1 MSNSGL
7 VSYTR
12 ISPNRTI
19 PRNHAIDR
27 VTVHCTAGH
36 LTASGLGSVFAPPS
50 RRASCTYGIAKDG
63 AIALICPESDRSW
76 CSSNAAN
83 DHRAITIE
91 VSSEAVHP
99 YKVTE
104 VSYKALLNLLT
115 DICKRNGKTKL
126 VWFGDKA
133 KTLAYTPK
141 AGEMVMTVHRW
152 FANKACPGDYLYNRH
167 GQIAEEVNKRLN
179 AKEDPDMTE
188 KETRKIA
195 EEVGAKVLVAAT
207 QMITETTKGLSAP
220 IIYKKF
226 DDLPK
231 EWGRATVQKLL
242 DKDLLQ
248 GTGDGLNISF
258 DLLRALVILDRAGVF
273 DGVGGV

>member
-1 MSNSGL
+1 
-7 VSYTR
+7 
-12 ISPNRTI
+12 
-19 PRNHAIDR
+19 
-27 VTVHCTAGH
+27 
-36 LTASGLGSVFAPPS
+36 
-50 RRASCTYGIAKDG
+50 
-63 AIALICPESDRSW
+63 
-76 CSSNAAN
+76 
-83 DHRAITIE
+83 
-91 VSSEAVHP
+91 
-99 YKVTE
+99 
-104 VSYKALLNLLT
+104 
-115 DICKRNGKTKL
+115 
-126 VWFGDKA
+126 
-133 KTLAYTPK
+133 
-141 AGEMVMTVHRW
+141 
-152 FANKACPGDYLYNRH
+152 
-167 GQIAEEVNKRLN
+167 
-179 AKEDPDMTE
+179 MTE

-207 QMITETTKGLSAP
+207 QMIIEATKGLSAP

>member
-1 MSNSGL
+1 MSNSPL

-76 CSSNAAN
+76 CSSSPPN

-99 YKVTE
+99 YKVTDA
-104 VSYKALLNLLT
+104 SYKALLDLLT
-115 DICKRNGKTKL
+115 DICRRNGMTKL
-126 VWFGDKA
+126 IWFGDKA
-133 KTLAYTPK
+133 KTLNYTPQL
-141 AGEMVMTVHRW
+141 GEMVMTVHRW
-152 FANKACPGDYLYNRH
+152 FANKACPGDYLYDRH

-179 AKEDPDMTE
+179 AKEEPDMTE
-188 KETRKIA
+188 EQTRKIA
-195 EEVGAKVLVAAT
+195 KAEADKALVAAT
-207 QMITETTKGLSAP
+207 KVISETTKGLAAP
-220 IIYKKF
+220 VVYKDF
-226 DDLPK
+226 DDLP
-231 EWGRATVQKLL
+231 EGWGRSTVQKLL
-242 DKDLLQ
+242 HKDLLQ
-248 GTGDGLNISF
+248 GTGDGLNISY
-258 DLLRALVILDRAGVF
+258 DMLRILVILDRAGIF
-273 DGVGGV
+273 DGVD

>member
-1 MSNSGL
+1 MSNSPL

-63 AIALICPESDRSW
+63 TIALICPESDRSW
-76 CSSNAAN
+76 CSSSPPN

-99 YKVTE
+99 YRVTDA
-104 VSYKALLNLLT
+104 SYKALLDLLT
-115 DICKRNGKTKL
+115 DICKRNGKNKL
-126 VWFGDKA
+126 LWFGDKA
-133 KTLAYTPK
+133 KTLAYTPR

-152 FANKACPGDYLYNRH
+152 FANKACPGDYLYSRH

-179 AKEDPDMTE
+179 TKEEPDMTE
-188 KETRKIA
+188 SQTRLIA
-195 EEVGAKVLVAAT
+195 EEAAGKALGKAD
-207 QMITETTKGLSAP
+207 QMIKNATRGLSAP
-220 IIYKKF
+220 IVFKDF
-226 DDLPK
+226 EDLP
-231 EWGRATVQKLL
+231 EDWGRTTVQKLL
-242 DKDLLQ
+242 DRDLLQ

-258 DLLRALVILDRAGVF
+258 DMLRILVILDRAGKF
-273 DGVGGV
+273 D